1 MRTAYSR
8 TDRYADHLA
17 NLATVPIVQRIIER
31 EEREKESRRE
41 VSRLEEDGM
50 VFESAI
56 NNNWTRI
63 KI

>member
-1 MRTAYSR
+1 MPTISRISSNRTEDYR
-8 TDRYADHLA
+8 
-17 NLATVPIVQRIIER
+17 ER
-31 EEREKESRRE
+31 RERESRRE